1 MRALFDVNILLA
13 LLDQDHLRHDHARS
27 WWASERRHGWAS
39 CPLTQNGFLRIV
51 TQKSYL
57 RPKGMAD
64 ALAILTLATSRA
76 EHVFWPDDV
85 SVLNSTHVDHGRL
98 LGPRQITDVY
108 LLALAVQ
115 HGGRLVTLDRGISL
129 AAVRGATAENLVFV

>member
-1 MRALFDVNILLA
+1 MTTPGRLG
-13 LLDQDHLRHDHARS
+13 
-27 WWASERRHGWAS
+27 ERHGWAS

-85 SVLNSTHVDHGRL
+85 SVLNSTHVDHERIWFSSRTREFGDRDAT
-98 LGPRQITDVY
+98 PHRQ
-108 LLALAVQ
+108 Q
-115 HGGRLVTLDRGISL
+115 S
-129 AAVRGATAENLVFV
+129 